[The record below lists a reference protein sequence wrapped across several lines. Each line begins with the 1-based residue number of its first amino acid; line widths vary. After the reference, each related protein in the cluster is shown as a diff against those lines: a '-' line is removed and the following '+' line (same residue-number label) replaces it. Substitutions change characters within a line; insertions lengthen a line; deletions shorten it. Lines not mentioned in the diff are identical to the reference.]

1 MSSRRTLIGGI
12 GLVALLAIVAV
23 ASRAHTPAGGGT
35 TRGIDGRILL
45 EYLLLVML
53 ALSAVVIP
61 VGIWLFVS
69 GRNDDLAAQLPERK
83 NWMWPLFWFMA
94 GAAIVSVILLRSGWL
109 RSHGRDATN
118 PLERL
123 LGLGNHGAK
132 DAKLAAS
139 FDWGPVIVVGSIS
152 LVVIAALG
160 VWALQHRRQR
170 TAAKAA
176 IPAAQ
181 FAAAVERTI
190 ADLRAEP
197 DPRRAVIAAYAQ
209 MEQALGLAGLPRD
222 PSEAPREYLGRVLP
236 QVGAGADSVGRLTSL
251 FERAKFSP
259 HEIDETM
266 KEEAISA
273 LESLRDDLQAG
284 E

>member
-1 MSSRRTLIGGI
+1 MNSRRPLIGAV

-35 TRGIDGRILL
+35 THGVDGRILV
-45 EYLLLVML
+45 EYVLLVML

-61 VGIWLFVS
+61 VGIYLFVS

-94 GAAIVSVILLRSGWL
+94 GAAVVSVILLRSGWL
-109 RSHGRDATN
+109 RSHGHEIKN
-118 PLERL
+118 PLEAL
-123 LGLGNHGAK
+123 VNLGKGQKESNV
-132 DAKLAAS
+132 AS
-139 FDWGPVIVVGSIS
+139 TFDWGPVVVVGSIS

-160 VWALQHRRQR
+160 FWALQHRRQR
-170 TAAKAA
+170 AAAKQA
-176 IPAAQ
+176 IPAAEL
-181 FAAAVERTI
+181 AAAVERTI

-209 MEQALGLAGLPRD
+209 MEQALGLAGLPRQL
-222 PSEAPREYLGRVLP
+222 SEAPREYLGRVLP

-259 HEIDETM
+259 HAIDETM
-266 KEEAISA
+266 KEEAIAA
-273 LESLRDDLQAG
+273 LESLRDDLQA
-284 E
+284 EE

>member
-1 MSSRRTLIGGI
+1 MNSRRTLIGGI
-12 GLVALLAIVAV
+12 GLLALLAIVAV

-35 TRGIDGRILL
+35 THGVDGRILL

-83 NWMWPLFWFMA
+83 NWIWPLFWFMV
-94 GAAIVSVILLRSGWL
+94 GASVVSVILLRSGWL
-109 RSHGRDATN
+109 HSHGHQIKN
-118 PLERL
+118 PLEAL
-123 LGLGNHGAK
+123 VNLGKGTKESNV
-132 DAKLAAS
+132 AS
-139 FDWGPVIVVGSIS
+139 TFDWGPVIVVGSIS

-160 VWALQHRRQR
+160 FWALQHRRQR
-170 TAAKAA
+170 AAARHA
-176 IPAAQ
+176 IPAAE
-181 FAAAVERTI
+181 FVAAVERTI

-197 DPRRAVIAAYAQ
+197 DPRLAVIAAYAQ

-222 PSEAPREYLGRVLP
+222 LSEAPREYLGRVLP
-236 QVGAGADSVGRLTSL
+236 QVGGGADSVGRLTSL

-259 HEIDETM
+259 HAIDETM
-266 KEEAISA
+266 KDEAISA
-273 LESLRDDLQAG
+273 LESLRDDLQAT

>member
-1 MSSRRTLIGGI
+1 
-12 GLVALLAIVAV
+12 
-23 ASRAHTPAGGGT
+23 
-35 TRGIDGRILL
+35 
-45 EYLLLVML
+45 ML

-94 GAAIVSVILLRSGWL
+94 GAAVVSVILLRSGWL
-109 RSHGRDATN
+109 RSHGHEIEN
-118 PLERL
+118 PLAAL
-123 LGLGNHGAK
+123 VNLGKGTKESNV
-132 DAKLAAS
+132 AS
-139 FDWGPVIVVGSIS
+139 TFDWGPVVVVGSIT
-152 LVVIAALG
+152 LVVIAIG
-160 VWALQHRRQR
+160 FWALQHRRQR
-170 TAAKAA
+170 AAAKPA
-176 IPAAQ
+176 IPAAE
-181 FAAAVERTI
+181 FAAAVVRTI

-209 MEQALGLAGLPRD
+209 MEQALGLAGLPRH
-222 PSEAPREYLGRVLP
+222 PSEAPRQYLGRVLP

-259 HEIDETM
+259 HAIDETM

-273 LESLRDDLQAG
+273 LESLRDDLQGRRA
-284 E
+284 

>member
-1 MSSRRTLIGGI
+1 MNSRRTLLGGI
-12 GLVALLAIVAV
+12 GLVALLAIVGV

-35 TRGIDGRILL
+35 THGIDGRILI
-45 EYLLLVML
+45 EYVLLIML
-53 ALSAVVIP
+53 AMSAVVIP

-83 NWMWPLFWFMA
+83 NWIWPLFWFMT
-94 GAAIVSVILLRSGWL
+94 GAAVVSVILLRSGWFH
-109 RSHGRDATN
+109 SHGHKIRN
-118 PLERL
+118 PLEAL
-123 LGLGNHGAK
+123 VNLGKGQK
-132 DAKLAAS
+132 DLERATS
-139 FDWGPVIVVGSIS
+139 FDWGPVVVVGSIS
-152 LVVIAALG
+152 LVVLAAPG
-160 VWALQHRRQR
+160 FWAMQHRHQR
-170 TAAKAA
+170 RAAKQAL
-176 IPAAQ
+176 PAAE
-181 FAAAVERTI
+181 FVAAVERTI

-197 DPRRAVIAAYAQ
+197 DPRVAVIAAYAQ
-209 MEQALGLAGLPRD
+209 MEQALGMAGLPREI
-222 PSEAPREYLGRVLP
+222 SEAPREYLGRVLP

-259 HEIDETM
+259 HEIDGTM

>member
-1 MSSRRTLIGGI
+1 MTRRTRSS
-12 GLVALLAIVAV
+12 ALLGTRQPGHEGREG
-23 ASRAHTPAGGGT
+23 RAG
-35 TRGIDGRILL
+35 
-45 EYLLLVML
+45 
-53 ALSAVVIP
+53 
-61 VGIWLFVS
+61 
-69 GRNDDLAAQLPERK
+69 
-83 NWMWPLFWFMA
+83 
-94 GAAIVSVILLRSGWL
+94 
-109 RSHGRDATN
+109 
-118 PLERL
+118 
-123 LGLGNHGAK
+123 
-132 DAKLAAS
+132 
-139 FDWGPVIVVGSIS
+139 FDWGPVIVVGSIT
-152 LVVIAALG
+152 LVVLAALG
-160 VWALQHRRQR
+160 FWALQHRRQR
-170 TAAKAA
+170 TAAKPA
-176 IPAAQ
+176 IPAAE

-259 HEIDETM
+259 HAIDETM

-273 LESLRDDLQAG
+273 LESLRDDLQAD

>member
-1 MSSRRTLIGGI
+1 MNSRRTLIGAI

-23 ASRAHTPAGGGT
+23 ASRAQTPAGGGT
-35 TRGIDGRILL
+35 THGIDGRILL
-45 EYLLLVML
+45 EYVLLVML

-69 GRNDDLAAQLPERK
+69 GRDDDLAAQLPERK
-83 NWMWPLFWFMA
+83 NWMWPLFWFMV
-94 GAAIVSVILLRSGWL
+94 GAAVVSVILLRSGWL
-109 RSHGRDATN
+109 RSHGREIKN
-118 PLERL
+118 PLEAIL
-123 LGLGNHGAK
+123 NLGQGTKESNV
-132 DAKLAAS
+132 AAT
-139 FDWGPVIVVGSIS
+139 FDWGPVIVVGSITF
-152 LVVIAALG
+152 VVLAALG
-160 VWALQHRRQR
+160 VWALQHRKERA
-170 TAAKAA
+170 AAKQA
-176 IPAAQ
+176 IPAAE

-209 MEQALGLAGLPRD
+209 MEQALGLAGLRAEL
-222 PSEAPREYLGRVLP
+222 SEAPREYLGRVLP

-259 HEIDETM
+259 HAIDETM

-273 LESLRDDLQAG
+273 LESLRDDLQAD

>member
-1 MSSRRTLIGGI
+1 MNSRRTLIGGI

-35 TRGIDGRILL
+35 TRGVDGRILV
-45 EYLLLVML
+45 EYVLLVMI

-69 GRNDDLAAQLPERK
+69 GRNDDLAAQLPARK
-83 NWMWPLFWFMA
+83 NWMWPLFWFMV
-94 GAAIVSVILLRSGWL
+94 GAAIVSVLLLRSGWL
-109 RSHGRDATN
+109 RSHGHEIKN
-118 PLERL
+118 PLQALINVGQSQNEL
-123 LGLGNHGAK
+123 NV
-132 DAKLAAS
+132 AS
-139 FDWGPVIVVGSIS
+139 TFDWGPVIVVGSIS

-160 VWALQHRRQR
+160 FWALQHRRER
-170 TAAKAA
+170 TAAKQA
-176 IPAAQ
+176 IPAAAE

-209 MEQALGLAGLPRD
+209 MEQALGLAGLPREL
-222 PSEAPREYLGRVLP
+222 SEAPREYLGRVLP

-259 HEIDETM
+259 HAIDETM

-273 LESLRDDLQAG
+273 LESLRDDLQAD

>member
-1 MSSRRTLIGGI
+1 MNSRRPLIGAV

-35 TRGIDGRILL
+35 TRGVDGRILV
-45 EYLLLVML
+45 EYVLLIML

-61 VGIWLFVS
+61 VGIYLFVS

-94 GAAIVSVILLRSGWL
+94 GAAVVSVILLRSGWL
-109 RSHGRDATN
+109 RSHGHEIKN
-118 PLERL
+118 PLQAL
-123 LGLGNHGAK
+123 VNLGKGQKESNV
-132 DAKLAAS
+132 AS
-139 FDWGPVIVVGSIS
+139 TFDWGPVVVVGSIS

-160 VWALQHRRQR
+160 FWALQHRRQR
-170 TAAKAA
+170 AAAKQA
-176 IPAAQ
+176 IPAAE

-209 MEQALGLAGLPRD
+209 MEQALGLAGLPRQL
-222 PSEAPREYLGRVLP
+222 SEAPREYLGRVLP

-259 HEIDETM
+259 HAIDETM

-273 LESLRDDLQAG
+273 LESLRDDLQAD

>member
-1 MSSRRTLIGGI
+1 M
-12 GLVALLAIVAV
+12 

-35 TRGIDGRILL
+35 TRGVDGRILL
-45 EYLLLVML
+45 EYVLLFML
-53 ALSAVVIP
+53 ALSAFVIP
-61 VGIWLFVS
+61 VGIYLFVS

-94 GAAIVSVILLRSGWL
+94 GAAVVSVILLRSGWL
-109 RSHGRDATN
+109 RSHGHEIKN
-118 PLERL
+118 PLAAL
-123 LGLGNHGAK
+123 VNLGKGTKESNV
-132 DAKLAAS
+132 AS
-139 FDWGPVIVVGSIS
+139 TFDWGPVIVVGSIT

-160 VWALQHRRQR
+160 FWALQHRRQR
-170 TAAKAA
+170 TAAKTA
-176 IPAAQ
+176 IPGAA

-190 ADLRAEP
+190 ADLRAES

-209 MEQALGLAGLPRD
+209 MEQALGLAGLPRV

-259 HEIDETM
+259 HAIDETM

-273 LESLRDDLQAG
+273 LESLRDDLQAD